1 MAQKLKYVKI
11 DGLDQKVQC
20 LEIDSKFGKFDV
32 FAEPFFIRRED
43 DSLHMLVKF
52 TEPKFALNL
61 ADSLSLAT
69 PEYYRTMNSWDG
81 RVDDQE
87 ATIETKQSRW
97 IMINNTPVWC
107 VSSSVSYNA
116 GWLFCVSNL
125 QNDTDGDRLRQYFF
139 ERGLWSLT
147 SLKPDIKRF
156 AFQLGADFGRFSLA
170 KINIYKKQSDDFTY
184 DRSVLVIYG
193 SVLYVEE
200 PAEFMR
206 AYPKEHH
213 RILGHF
219 VKRKEFAVQREYR
232 FLIVGWGEP
241 KCPQILLP
249 ISMELRELFGFTS
262 NNVIPGGTLLPIG
275 QKTNSSD

>member
-20 LEIDSKFGKFDV
+20 LEVEGEFGNFNV
-32 FAEPFFIRRED
+32 FAEPLPVRRED

-81 RVDDQE
+81 RIDDQE
-87 ATIETKQSRW
+87 AVIETKHPHW
-97 IMINNTPVWC
+97 IMINDRPFWC
-107 VSSSVSYNA
+107 LSSSVSYNA

-125 QNDTDGDRLRQYFF
+125 RNDAAGDQLRQHFF

-147 SLKPDIKRF
+147 SLRSDIKRF
-156 AFQLGADFGRFSLA
+156 AFQLGADFGRFGLA
-170 KINIYKKQSDDFTY
+170 NRNIYKKQSGDFT
-184 DRSVLVIYG
+184 DDKSVLVVYG
-193 SVLYVEE
+193 SVLYMEDR
-200 PAEFMR
+200 AEFLK
-206 AYPKEHH
+206 AYPEEY
-213 RILGHF
+213 RSILGHF

-232 FLIVGWGEP
+232 FLIAGWGKP
-241 KCPQILLP
+241 QCPQILLP
-249 ISMELRELFGFTS
+249 ISMELRELFGVTS
-262 NNVIPGGTLLPIG
+262 NNVIPGGTLLPMG
-275 QKTNSSD
+275 QKASRSD